1 MLDRAL
7 SLACEGDKLIES
19 SHYAE
24 DSIRPKCSELRAACE
39 DISATLRSK
48 KCLLLRAME
57 LHHALE
63 KVGWVGWGEVG
74 AGQRCTLAPP
84 TLRDALSRCALS
96 LLQASKWCEE
106 GIFLLASQPVDRCQS
121 QEGAEAA
128 LQELERYLDTAPAH
142 TLADRGGVLCQ
153 YEATLTAQ
161 LRVSGK
167 TTKKKKVFKASL

>member
-24 DSIRPKCSELRAACE
+24 DSIRPKCSELRVACE

-63 KVGWVGWGEVG
+63 KVGVVVQG
-74 AGQRCTLAPP
+74 AGDTILWRH
-84 TLRDALSRCALS
+84 LRFRKHSFSHYSLS
-96 LLQASKWCEE
+96 LVQASHWCEE

-142 TLADRGGVLCQ
+142 TIADRASVLCQ

-167 TTKKKKVFKASL
+167 LRSLKALL